1 MGSMPCFEHRWPKMW
16 VKSRSSLVFTRELVN
31 HAKSLPVDITRHLY
45 ALRLVDPPRLLM
57 NCTAA
62 LGSNGPGEGKNP
74 LVSQVFGIP
83 WISLKCEILKHN

>member
-31 HAKSLPVDITRHLY
+31 HAKSLPADITRYL
-45 ALRLVDPPRLLM
+45 LTLTLVDPPRLLM

-62 LGSNGPGEGKNP
+62 LGSNGPGEGKFP
-74 LVSQVFGIP
+74 
-83 WISLKCEILKHN
+83 KC